1 MLDGAAEASNLVS
14 ENIADRGRPDNFDL
28 AAGADRSGRDAA
40 AFSALSAQGFGPYL
54 RPAAPPG
61 VEIYVKDGVRL
72 SDGKLPSRFGGGKWW
87 GFPQWRTY
95 QPDAA
100 DFSEWSRW
108 PDVGVCMVTGEVRAF
123 DIDIKVAPADQTE
136 EAAAARRLIEAVQG
150 AIARRLGV
158 KKAPMR
164 ARNNSTSLALFVRL
178 KGDVPKRKLQLFRPG
193 SANRYQVEFLASGQ
207 QVMIAGRHESGGI
220 VQSSLAEFG
229 IDGVPEITAADL
241 DDIMAAIAAAA
252 AELGFEAQASA
263 SRRVEDAA
271 GPFLPEVCVERAIM
285 SRRTDWIC
293 DVLPCSPGPSDREWR
308 IGREELEREL
318 EEAVAVYPDGI
329 YDYGTERPHT
339 PVSLI
344 REFGAVDDAG
354 DISFGGCPEYC
365 PDGGQGF
372 AVIAEPDPAI
382 RRPTEAQAIRW
393 LVRRLSGDPRR
404 LVPADVTWQS
414 AMPLLAGAV
423 GLDWNAL
430 RTEHARAFFD
440 SLDDHGNPIVE
451 LRPPEEWTH
460 ADIRQNRRRLPA
472 MQARDPRGFE
482 RLVGVWDFG
491 EMAAADVERLIQEEK
506 ARVAADAIVTEV
518 PGAPAAPAFTRGRP
532 LRVRGPVDPRTVPV
546 RQWLVQPRL
555 PIGDVTQC
563 VGEPGISKSTFA
575 LRDALAVATGDEQ
588 ILRGPGELS
597 SERLH
602 RSGPVIVYNAE
613 DRSDEMLRRLI
624 AAQRHYGIGEMKHDI
639 ILWSGVDH
647 GTLLIMAR
655 DGDRAPLKRAPG
667 ADELAALIRQSGAVL
682 VVLDP
687 LVSLSSGTRE
697 NDTDD
702 MDALMQELATM
713 ASQLGV
719 AICVVQHTSK
729 QTRSSAGDIGAGRGA
744 FSIVGKVR
752 SAFTLCNVGAKELEE
767 WGLSEE
773 GLIRLDYSKTS
784 HGRKPTKPLVFRRRS
799 VLVGNGAGVP
809 LGRAADVLFEDDP
822 AETLRQNGDDAPV
835 LELVDWEGAAR
846 AAESAKGGKDT
857 DQAERIAEAV
867 NEAINETGEERLSSL
882 TPVLGR
888 LLPSRGV
895 SKATSR
901 GKVTDLVLG
910 ALAGKGV
917 EIAAEGQIVRLS
929 AVQRGRGPTAPWL
942 ILRSSVNGEAE

>member
-1 MLDGAAEASNLVS
+1 MSTLADPAADHNRDVS
-14 ENIADRGRPDNFDL
+14 CSSPPVVD
-28 AAGADRSGRDAA
+28 
-40 AFSALSAQGFGPYL
+40 FSALADRGFGPYL

-61 VEIYVKDGVRL
+61 VEVNVKDGTRL
-72 SDGKLPSRFGGGKWW
+72 SDGKLPSKFSGGRWW
-87 GFPQWRTY
+87 GFPQWRIY
-95 QPDAA
+95 EPRAV
-100 DFSEWSRW
+100 DFAKWSTW
-108 PDVGVCMVTGEVRAF
+108 PDVGVCLATDEVRAF
-123 DIDIKVAPADQTE
+123 DIDIKVATSDQTE
-136 EAAAARRLIEAVQG
+136 AATAARQLIEAIRAVIMGRVG
-150 AIARRLGV
+150 AEMPTRTRS
-158 KKAPMR
+158 
-164 ARNNSTSLALFVRL
+164 NSTSLALFVRL

-193 SANRYQVEFLASGQ
+193 SPNRYQVEFLASGQ
-207 QVMIAGRHESGGI
+207 QIMIGGRHESGGI

-241 DDIMAAIAAAA
+241 DDIMAEIAAAA

-293 DVLPCSPGPSDREWR
+293 NVLPCSPGPPDREWR
-308 IGREELEREL
+308 IGPEDLEREL

-354 DISFGGCPEYC
+354 DISFGGCPEYG

-451 LRPPEEWTH
+451 LRPPEEWTN

-491 EMAAADVERLIQEEK
+491 EMAAAEVERLIQEEK
-506 ARVAADAIVTEV
+506 ARVAADAANPIVTEV

-532 LRVRGPVDPRTVPV
+532 LRVRGAIDPRTVPV

-575 LRDALAVATGDEQ
+575 LRDAVAVATGDEQ

-667 ADELAALIRQSGAVL
+667 ADELAALIRESGAVL

-729 QTRSSAGDIGAGRGA
+729 QTRTSAGDIGAGRGA

-752 SAFTLCNVGAKELEE
+752 SAFTLCNVGAKELDE

-773 GLIRLDYSKTS
+773 GLVRLDYSKTS

-809 LGRAADVLFEDDP
+809 LGRAADALFEDDP
-822 AETLRQNGDDAPV
+822 AEALRQNGDDAPV